1 MGRYGRSKLVAEA
14 RNYPGHPMLTV
25 TFHGARGVAP
35 VPGPAN
41 RRYGAHTA
49 CVALEVDGEHPL
61 LLDLGSGLASFA
73 GEVPFRASALLTH
86 LHRGHVEGLAGFV
99 PVDPPGARLDVYG
112 PRPHEGPFARVMT
125 DSLGPR
131 EGLGTVRFHEAYDE
145 DFAVG
150 QAKVL
155 VRSVAHR
162 GTPTNGYRVE
172 WDGLSVAYISD
183 HEPPADLAGVPEP
196 VLELAAGV
204 DLLIHDAQHTD
215 AEWPTCA
222 GDGHGHSP
230 AAYAVQVAREAGAK
244 RLALFH
250 HHPDRDDDAID
261 RLLEVARRTGERLG
275 VDEVVAAADG
285 LVVRLH

>member
-1 MGRYGRSKLVAEA
+1 MGRYGRSKVVVEA
-14 RNYPGHPMLTV
+14 RKYPGHPMLTV

-41 RRYGAHTA
+41 RRYGTHTA
-49 CVALEVDGEHPL
+49 CVALEVDGEDPL
-61 LLDLGSGLASFA
+61 LLDLGSGLATFA
-73 GEVPFRASALLTH
+73 PAVGPFKGNALLTH

-99 PVDPPGARLDVYG
+99 PIDQPGARLDVYG
-112 PRPHEGPFARVMT
+112 PRPRGPFARVMA
-125 DSLGPR
+125 DVVGHR
-131 EGLGTVRFHEAYDE
+131 QWLGTVRFHEAYDE

-150 QAKVL
+150 QAKVM
-155 VRSVAHR
+155 VRSVVHG

-172 WDGLSVAYISD
+172 WDGLTVAYVSD
-183 HEPPADLAGVPEP
+183 HEPPTDLAGVPEP

-204 DLLIHDAQHTD
+204 DLLIHDAQHSD
-215 AEWPTCA
+215 ADWPAGA
-222 GDGHGHSP
+222 GDGHGP

-250 HHPDRDDDAID
+250 HHPDRDDDSID

-285 LVVRLH
+285 LVVRLAGR

>member
-1 MGRYGRSKLVAEA
+1 
-14 RNYPGHPMLTV
+14 MLTV
-25 TFHGARGVAP
+25 TFHGTRGVAS

-41 RRYGAHTA
+41 RRYGTRTA
-49 CVALEVDGEHPL
+49 CVALEVEGEQPV

-73 GEVPFRASALLTH
+73 PAVEPFRHVPFRGSALLSH
-86 LHRGHVEGLAGFV
+86 LHRGHVEGLAGFS
-99 PVDPPGARLDVYG
+99 PADQPGARLDVYG
-112 PRPHEGPFARVMT
+112 PRPHEGPFARVMA
-125 DSLGPR
+125 DVVGRR
-131 EGLGTVRFHEAYDE
+131 EWLGTVRFHEAYDE

-150 QAKVL
+150 QAKVM
-155 VRSVAHR
+155 VRSVVHG
-162 GTPTNGYRVE
+162 GTPTNGYRIE
-172 WDGLSVAYISD
+172 WDGLSVAYVSD

-215 AEWPTCA
+215 AEWPAMA
-222 GDGHGHSP
+222 GEGHSP
-230 AAYAVQVAREAGAK
+230 AAYAVQVAREAGAR

-261 RLLEVARRTGERLG
+261 RLLEVTRRTGERLG

-285 LVVRLH
+285 LVVRLASR

>member
-1 MGRYGRSKLVAEA
+1 
-14 RNYPGHPMLTV
+14 MLTV

-41 RRYGAHTA
+41 RRYGTRTA
-49 CVALEVDGEHPL
+49 CVALEVDGEQPV
-61 LLDLGSGLASFA
+61 LLDLGSGLATFA
-73 GEVPFRASALLTH
+73 PTVEPFRASALLTH
-86 LHRGHVEGLAGFV
+86 LHRGHVEGLAGGFA
-99 PVDPPGARLDVYG
+99 PVDQPGARLDVYG
-112 PRPHEGPFARVMT
+112 PRPHEGPLARVMA
-125 DSLGPR
+125 DVVGPR
-131 EGLGTVRFHEAYDE
+131 DWLGTVRFHEAYDE

-150 QAKVL
+150 QAKVM
-155 VRSVAHR
+155 VRSVAHG

-172 WDGLSVAYISD
+172 WDGLSVAYVSD

-204 DLLIHDAQHTD
+204 DLLIHDAQHSDT
-215 AEWPTCA
+215 EWPTRA
-222 GDGHGHSP
+222 GAGTGGGGHSP

-244 RLALFH
+244 RLVLFH

-285 LVVRLH
+285 LVVRLAGP